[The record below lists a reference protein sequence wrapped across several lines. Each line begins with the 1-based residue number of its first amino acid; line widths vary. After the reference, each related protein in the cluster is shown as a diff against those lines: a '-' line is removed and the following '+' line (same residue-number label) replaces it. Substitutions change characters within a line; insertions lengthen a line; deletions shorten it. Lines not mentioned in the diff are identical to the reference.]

1 MEITRTEGIMFQEI
15 SEETPSFLAP
25 DGRTLKMPGSK
36 TVAASTGNRAQAFH
50 DVLHKIGLGYDVE
63 VKSAIDVWRT
73 RIL

>member
-1 MEITRTEGIMFQEI
+1 M
-15 SEETPSFLAP
+15 A
-25 DGRTLKMPGSK
+25 GRSNCK